1 MENNKKG
8 LFDDKRKPVFN
19 REDSGETT
27 SQGKMF
33 NNTKYVKKWDV
44 YWSGNSTDI
53 NYSNNWKVGDTIEI
67 VDTKSDNFG
76 DKGRIIL
83 GFSKEPNMLRVELKN
98 GNKLFVDKIF
108 LKKISIYDCED

>member
-1 MENNKKG
+1 MCIR
-8 LFDDKRKPVFN
+8 DR
-19 REDSGETT
+19 
-27 SQGKMF
+27 
-33 NNTKYVKKWDV
+33 
-44 YWSGNSTDI
+44 
-53 NYSNNWKVGDTIEI
+53 